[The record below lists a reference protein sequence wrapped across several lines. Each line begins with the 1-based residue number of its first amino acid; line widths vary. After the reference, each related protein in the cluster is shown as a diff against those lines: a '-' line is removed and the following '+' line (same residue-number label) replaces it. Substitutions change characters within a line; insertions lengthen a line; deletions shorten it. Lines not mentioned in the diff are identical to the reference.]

1 MCNRCESGRRIGGS
15 GLNLLEHEVVDRR
28 VEARP
33 ELRERRVEPLDAL
46 GVRVDKP
53 RGQRA

>member
-1 MCNRCESGRRIGGS
+1 M
-15 GLNLLEHEVVDRR
+15 NLLEHEVVDRR